1 MIILVLIYYYCNR
14 VYIDI
19 MVFDN
24 IDKKDKKKLK

>member
-1 MIILVLIYYYCNR
+1 MIILVLIYYYCNS

>member
-1 MIILVLIYYYCNR
+1 MIILVLIYYYRNR

-24 IDKKDKKKLK
+24 IDKKDKKN